1 MKILILNLLAFL
13 VFATFITGLFVWEAQ
28 ATSAD
33 KKFCEEQYKGFKSM
47 Y

>member
-1 MKILILNLLAFL
+1 MKTLILNLLAFL

-28 ATSAD
+28 ATAAD
-33 KKFCEEQYKGFKSM
+33 KKFCEEHYKGFKSM